1 VERFRREARSVASLS
16 HPNIVTVID
25 RGEHEGRQFIVFEY
39 IDGENLKEHVVRAG
53 RLDVREALEIA
64 VEVARGLAFAHEQGL
79 VHRDVKPQNIL
90 LNGDG
95 RAKVTDFGIARSV
108 EVDGM
113 TQTGTVLGTSNYI
126 APEQASGESV
136 DAQSDVYSLGVVL
149 FEMLTGEV
157 PFEGENFVSVALKHI
172 NEAAP
177 SVLDRRGDVSQ
188 RVADAVDRALT
199 KDPRRRFASMD
210 DFAAELDAALA
221 ELTQDPG
228 ATMVVAPQQRQR
240 APRTA
245 RPRQKHSPVP
255 LLIGLLALLALGVI
269 AAAAIAIHNG
279 HGLAGIGGGSPKSS
293 AGKAIPLSAVSS
305 YDPFG
310 DDKQEHGGEVGAAV
324 DHDPSTFWLTSR
336 YHYGGG
342 SLGKPGVGIVVGPSS
357 STKLAQLNVTT
368 DTPGFTAQVKAGD
381 SPTGPFAAV
390 SPSREVAAS
399 TTFPLKGGAHRYY
412 LLWITRLPPDGDSAH
427 VNEITARS

>member
-1 VERFRREARSVASLS
+1 
-16 HPNIVTVID
+16 
-25 RGEHEGRQFIVFEY
+25 
-39 IDGENLKEHVVRAG
+39 
-53 RLDVREALEIA
+53 
-64 VEVARGLAFAHEQGL
+64 
-79 VHRDVKPQNIL
+79 
-90 LNGDG
+90 
-95 RAKVTDFGIARSV
+95 
-108 EVDGM
+108 
-113 TQTGTVLGTSNYI
+113 
-126 APEQASGESV
+126 
-136 DAQSDVYSLGVVL
+136 
-149 FEMLTGEV
+149 
-157 PFEGENFVSVALKHI
+157 LKHI
-172 NEAAP
+172 NEAPP

-221 ELTQDPG
+221 ELSDDPG
-228 ATMVVAPQQRQR
+228 ATMVVAPQRQR
-240 APRTA
+240 APRPA
-245 RPRQKHSPVP
+245 RPRRKHSPVP

-279 HGLAGIGGGSPKSS
+279 HGLAGIGGGGSPKSS
-293 AGKAIPLSAVSS
+293 AGKVVPLSAVSS
-305 YDPFG
+305 FDPFG

-357 STKLAQLNVTT
+357 STKLRKLTVAT
-368 DTPGFTAQVKAGD
+368 DTPGFTALVKAGD
-381 SPTGPFAAV
+381 SPTGPFTVV
-390 SPSREVAAS
+390 SPSRVVSAS
-399 TTFPLKGGAHRYY
+399 TTFPLTGGAHRYY